1 MIDSPASSSSSS
13 SSSSLFQKALQLKKE
28 NDDIMDDDEDVETD
42 NSTGAFNDEFSD
54 SPGFWDEVISA
65 EESHVQGK
73 GKQVFKKETIIEEQ
87 MESLSVSA
95 VPTIN
100 NTVTTTTTTTTT
112 TTLSPSSSASPL
124 PPSTASTTSIK
135 LSTPVPTKRKHV
147 GEDVFVETAV
157 KEWQAP
163 RIKAWEGRY
172 IVSLKK
178 QNEL

>member
-1 MIDSPASSSSSS
+1 M
-13 SSSSLFQKALQLKKE
+13 
-28 NDDIMDDDEDVETD
+28 DDEDEGTD
-42 NSTGAFNDEFSD
+42 NSTGAFNDEFAD
-54 SPGFWDEVISA
+54 SPSFWDEVISA

-73 GKQVFKKETIIEEQ
+73 GKQVIKKETIIEEQ

-95 VPTIN
+95 VPTVN
-100 NTVTTTTTTTTT
+100 STVTTAT
-112 TTLSPSSSASPL
+112 TTLPPSSLASSLQPAI
-124 PPSTASTTSIK
+124 ASTTPIK

-147 GEDVFVETAV
+147 GEDVFVEAAV

-178 QNEL
+178 QNEM